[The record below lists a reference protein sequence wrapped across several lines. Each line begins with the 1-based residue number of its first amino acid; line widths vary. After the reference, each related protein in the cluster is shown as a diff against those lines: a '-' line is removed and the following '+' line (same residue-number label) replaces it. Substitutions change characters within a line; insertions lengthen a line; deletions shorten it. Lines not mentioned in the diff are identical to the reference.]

1 MHYNLFVSSVSFT
14 PVWTGLRYSYSLDYV
29 WHDEAMVDPWYF
41 DSFTAAMV
49 ENLLTQYE
57 VRACACAYG

>member
-1 MHYNLFVSSVSFT
+1 M
-14 PVWTGLRYSYSLDYV
+14 WTGLRYSYSLDFV
-29 WHDEAMVDPWYF
+29 WHDEAMTDPWYF

-57 VRACACAYG
+57 VRARAYGL